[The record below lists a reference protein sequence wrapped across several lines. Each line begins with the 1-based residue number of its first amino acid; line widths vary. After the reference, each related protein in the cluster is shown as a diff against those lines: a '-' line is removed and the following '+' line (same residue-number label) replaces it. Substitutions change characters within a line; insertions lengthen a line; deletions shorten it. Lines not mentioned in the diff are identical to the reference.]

1 MRGIPVDDHHDYM
14 ELRGEVLP
22 FIRLRQLFRKNGP
35 PAKRQNIIVVE
46 HLGLKAGLVVDR
58 LMGELQTVIKPLGKL
73 FSHVQ
78 GVGGSTILGSGEVAL
93 IIDVP
98 ALLKRHQ
105 QPGSKLHQDKRPTL
119 LANRDEA
126 NPAL

>member
-1 MRGIPVDDHHDYM
+1 VVECVELPVEDDRDYM

-22 FIRLRQLFRKNGP
+22 FIRLRHLFRKNGP
-35 PAKRQNIIVVE
+35 ELRRQNVIVVE

-58 LMGELQTVIKPLGKL
+58 LLGELQTVIKPLGKL
-73 FSHVQ
+73 FGHVQ

-98 ALLKRHQ
+98 ALLRHQ
-105 QPGSKLHQDKRPTL
+105 EQGLEPC
-119 LANRDEA
+119 
-126 NPAL
+126 